1 MWLYP
6 LEAVGIDPPS
16 AEVDCPVAK
25 LHVSRSQSN
34 ESPSLCSKVMKPP
47 NDEELL
53 LEFLNLFLASVNW
66 TTSPL
71 LPLPVPGQ
79 DTQLLAWLGPHL
91 RGPGVQ

>member
-1 MWLYP
+1 
-6 LEAVGIDPPS
+6 
-16 AEVDCPVAK
+16 
-25 LHVSRSQSN
+25 
-34 ESPSLCSKVMKPP
+34 MKPP

-71 LPLPVPGQ
+71 LPLPVSGQ

-91 RGPGVQ
+91 RGPGVQRGRAASQEQGASSLRWKLFRPDTEPPQTCECDIFV